1 MGLYTISKGIDAL
14 DVEAIVKFGN
24 PRTLKGKAI
33 KEEVK
38 QLTQMDEVEATLLKE
53 CDSNKKRVIYSQA
66 PEYKFGFKDDFETR
80 MVQVYQMAVIVAIK
94 EGITSIAFPLLDLGN
109 YSQEVAISIVKNA
122 ILDCLD
128 NNNAE
133 LGIEVYLA
141 LGDSK
146 TVKNEDD
153 IISEIDSYRNEL
165 ARILAKDRQDED
177 NANFAPFDDIFS
189 DDDGS
194 KPGVMA
200 LIDVT
205 GLNDR
210 IGKTKFKSFYNTLYG
225 FIVDYERDNY
235 PDKSGIS
242 SQQLSKYRYEETRPE
257 KSTILNYAIW
267 LKLSLDQ
274 TKELLKSAKFVLSE
288 NDKYDLVL
296 AYYIGK
302 RNYNIEEINGT
313 LSDLGYKQGRGKS
326 TLLKEKKVVVRKNKF
341 STEMNK
347 AITQNYMKAASP
359 TPAQKY
365 AVSTSGGAESFYEL
379 LSKLMKDKGKTF
391 KEANKLFTTPQEHQK
406 LKNGKQP
413 SRISVINYAI
423 YLKLTL
429 DEALELLAT
438 AGYTLYEGDLF
449 DFILIH
455 CFEEGEY
462 DPDDINDFIFE
473 KGLSEGGY
481 LLYRLKANPS
491 DM

>member
-1 MGLYTISKGIDAL
+1 MGLYTISKEVDAL

-38 QLTQMDEVEATLLKE
+38 QLSQMEHVKATLLKE
-53 CDSNKKRVIYSQA
+53 RESKGKRIIYSQA
-66 PEYKFGFKDDFETR
+66 PEYKFGFKDEFETR
-80 MVQVYQMAVIVAIK
+80 MVQVYQMAVIVAVK
-94 EGITSIAFPLLDLGN
+94 EGITSIAFPLLDFGN

-141 LGDSK
+141 IGNIK
-146 TVKNEDD
+146 TPPNEEDT
-153 IISEIDSYRNEL
+153 INEINSYRNEL
-165 ARILAKDRQDED
+165 ARILAKDRQDEED
-177 NANFAPFDDIFS
+177 RGVDFFA
-189 DDDGS
+189 DDGS
-194 KPGVMA
+194 KPMFMA
-200 LIDVT
+200 LIDEI
-205 GLNDR
+205 GLNER
-210 IGKTKFKSFYNTLYG
+210 ISKRKFTKAFSNLLDE
-225 FIVDYERDNY
+225 FIIEYERDNY
-235 PDKSGIS
+235 PNKAGVS
-242 SQQLSKYRYEETRPE
+242 SQQLSKYRNKETHPE

-274 TKELLKSAKFVLSE
+274 TKELLKSAKYVLSE

-302 RNYNIEEINGT
+302 RNYNIDEINGT

-326 TLLKEKKVVVRKNKF
+326 TLLKEKKVEVRKNKF
-341 STEMNK
+341 STQMNN
-347 AITQNYMKAASP
+347 AITQNYTKAVSP

-365 AVSTSGGAESFYEL
+365 AELESKDVESFFIL
-379 LSKLMKDKGKTF
+379 LSQLMKDKGKTF
-391 KEANKLFTTPQEHQK
+391 KEANKSITTSQEHQK

-423 YLKLTL
+423 FLKLTL
-429 DEALELLAT
+429 DEALQLLAS

-462 DPDDINDFIFE
+462 DPDDINDFLFD

-481 LLYRLKANPS
+481 LLYRVKL
-491 DM
+491 